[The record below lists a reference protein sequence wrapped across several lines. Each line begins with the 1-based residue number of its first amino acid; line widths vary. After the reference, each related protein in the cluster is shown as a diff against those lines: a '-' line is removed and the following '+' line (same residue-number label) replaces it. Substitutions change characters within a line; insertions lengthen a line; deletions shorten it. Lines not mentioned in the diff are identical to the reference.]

1 MPTVE
6 YWPSFVVFVLFDKEV
21 VYSIITYSKEL
32 LANWGIFEVEA
43 FLLYSFNYFSAS
55 APLITLF
62 NVIDAS
68 SLEIFSDE
76 STIFLEI
83 TADSLNV
90 YYIISKII
98 FIILFFFP
106 FAQNYFFLAV
116 ALALIDSV
124 VFEE

>member
-43 FLLYSFNYFSAS
+43 FLLYSLIIYSAS

-76 STIFLEI
+76 STIFLET
-83 TADSLNV
+83 TADSLM
-90 YYIISKII
+90 S
-98 FIILFFFP
+98 IILSAKSF
-106 FAQNYFFLAV
+106 
-116 ALALIDSV
+116 S
-124 VFEE
+124 